1 MRIHPMSIPPRMSA
15 SISVQYAALVA
26 AGKIERDSAQEAVVA
41 DLARLEKR
49 IAEHRLARKSSS
61 LGWLFGTRARET
73 EHIKGL
79 YVFGEVGRGKTMLM
93 DLFFAASPVARKR
106 RVHFHEFMTDVHERI
121 YALRQKAKLGETNGE
136 DPIVLT
142 AAAIA
147 QETWLLCFDEFHV
160 TDIAD
165 AMILGR
171 LFKRLFELGVVVVA
185 TSNVP
190 PSELYMDGLNRAL
203 FLPFIA
209 LIEEHMEIVPLHA
222 RTDFRL
228 EKLAGAPV
236 WYVPADRAADA
247 ALDEAWRR
255 LTAGHAGEAQDLMV
269 KGRTVHVPRASM
281 GVARFPFHDLC
292 QQPLAAIDYL
302 KIAHEFHT
310 VMIDHIPVM
319 DYERRDEAKRFI
331 ILIDTLYDNAI
342 KLIASAEAEPDALYR
357 ASEGFEAYEFSRT
370 ASRLIE
376 MRSQAY
382 LALPHGH
389 GHGVASGSAEGLVE
403 T

>member
-1 MRIHPMSIPPRMSA
+1 MTA
-15 SISVQYAALVA
+15 SISVQYAARVT

-41 DLARLEKR
+41 KLALLEQRL
-49 IAEHRLARKSSS
+49 AEHRLARKSSS
-61 LGWLFGTRARET
+61 LGWLFGARASEAKS
-73 EHIKGL
+73 IKGL
-79 YVFGEVGRGKTMLM
+79 YIFGAVGRGKTMLM
-93 DLFFAASPVARKR
+93 DMFFSTSPVMRKR
-106 RVHFHEFMTDVHERI
+106 RVHFHEFMTEVHERI

-136 DPIVLT
+136 DPIAL
-142 AAAIA
+142 AAGAIA
-147 QETWLLCFDEFHV
+147 HETWLLCFDEFHV

-190 PSELYMDGLNRAL
+190 PDELYKDGLNRAL

-209 LIEEHMEIVPLHA
+209 LIEEHMEVVELRA
-222 RTDFRL
+222 RADFRL

-236 WYVPADRAADA
+236 WYVPDDRAADA

-255 LTAGHAGEAQDLMV
+255 LTSGHAGEELDLAV
-269 KGRTVHVPRASM
+269 KGRVIRVPRASM
-281 GVARFPFHDLC
+281 GVARFSFHDLC

-310 VMIDHIPVM
+310 LILDHIPTM
-319 DYERRDEAKRFI
+319 DYEQRNEAKRFI
-331 ILIDTLYDNAI
+331 ILIDTLYDNAV
-342 KLIASAEAEPDALYR
+342 KLLASAAAEPAALYR
-357 ASEGFEAYEFSRT
+357 ADEGFEASEFART

-389 GHGVASGSAEGLVE
+389 AVASGSTEGLVE

>member
-1 MRIHPMSIPPRMSA
+1 MPA
-15 SISVQYAALVA
+15 SVSVQYAARVA
-26 AGKIERDSAQEAVVA
+26 AGKIERDAAQ
-41 DLARLEKR
+41 LAIVDQLAQLEKR
-49 IAEHRLARKSSS
+49 LAEHRLARKSSS
-61 LGWLFGTRARET
+61 LGWLFARARAPEVVT
-73 EHIKGL
+73 GL
-79 YVFGEVGRGKTMLM
+79 YIYGEVGRGKTMLM
-93 DLFFAASPVARKR
+93 DLFFDASPIVRKC
-106 RVHFHEFMTDVHERI
+106 RVHFHEFMAEVHERI
-121 YALRQKAKLGETNGE
+121 NAFRQKAKAGECSDE
-136 DPIVLT
+136 DPIRLT

-190 PSELYMDGLNRAL
+190 PSELYKDGLNRAL

-209 LIEEHMEIVPLHA
+209 LIDEHMKVVRLAA

-236 WYVPADRAADA
+236 WYVPADTTAEK

-255 LTAGHAGEAQDLMV
+255 LTSGNAGQPCELMV
-269 KGRTVHVPRASM
+269 KGRTLHVPCAAM
-281 GVARFPFHDLC
+281 GVARFSFGDLC
-292 QQPLAAIDYL
+292 EQPLASLDYL
-302 KIAHEFHT
+302 KVAHEFHT
-310 VMIDHIPVM
+310 VVLDRIPVM
-319 DYERRDEAKRFI
+319 DYERRNEAKRFI
-331 ILIDTLYDNAI
+331 ILIDTLYDNAV
-342 KLIASAEAEPDALYR
+342 KLVASAAAEPDALYR
-357 ASEGFEAYEFSRT
+357 ADEGFESQGFEAQEFKRT

-376 MRSQAY
+376 MRSESY

-389 GHGVASGSAEGLVE
+389 GHAVVMGSTAGIVE